1 MKTLFRQIL
10 PVLCLGLGAGF
21 LNGVLGAGG
30 GILVVAGLNALLGKK
45 IEDKRAIFASAI
57 AVMLPLS
64 ALSVWRYL
72 QNGHLEEGKLGIM
85 IIPAVA
91 GGAIGAWLLKRISP
105 RGLSGIFAVVVLVS
119 GVIMLL

>member
-57 AVMLPLS
+57 AVMLPLCIEDERS
-64 ALSVWRYL
+64 ACHIL
-72 QNGHLEEGKLGIM
+72 
-85 IIPAVA
+85 
-91 GGAIGAWLLKRISP
+91 
-105 RGLSGIFAVVVLVS
+105 FAS
-119 GVIMLL
+119 K